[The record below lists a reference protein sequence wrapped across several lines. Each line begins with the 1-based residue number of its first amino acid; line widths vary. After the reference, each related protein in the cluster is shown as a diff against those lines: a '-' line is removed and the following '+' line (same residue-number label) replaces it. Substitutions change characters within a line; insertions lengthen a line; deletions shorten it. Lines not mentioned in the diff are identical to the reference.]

1 MKKKTVK
8 TMESL
13 RNLKV
18 IGDRVLI
25 LPDDGATRTASG
37 LYLPPTVTEKEKVQG
52 GYVVAVGPGTPMLDP
67 EAIEESWKGSDPNGV
82 KYIPLEVNV
91 GDYVLFLKK
100 AAIEITYKNTR
111 YLIVP
116 VSGILLAESDD
127 QIDLD
132 QLLEETES

>member
-1 MKKKTVK
+1 MNKKTIKAVEGLK
-8 TMESL
+8 
-13 RNLKV
+13 NLKV

-52 GYVVAVGPGTPMLDP
+52 GYIVAVGPGTPLLDP
-67 EAIEESWKGSDPNGV
+67 DAVEESWKGTDPNGV

-100 AAIEITYKNTR
+100 AAIEITYKNSR

-116 VSGILLAESDD
+116 VSGILVAERDD

-132 QLLEETES
+132 QLLEDSET